1 MSINSSHAAGWM
13 TFLSSIEE
21 ARRGLRCSHS
31 AAWFRG
37 QSDSNWNLE
46 PSLFRYGIED
56 DPDDRIELAAC
67 ERKIQEH
74 RDYWQSLLQEKKEL
88 KKKLRYEAD
97 GGNSSEHQRYHN
109 VLGEAKIAKS
119 ELAKAQIKLKQFRAP
134 VNGERELFEE
144 FVFRAGKPDSMLS
157 WVILAEMRHH
167 GVPTRLL
174 DWTDRLDIA
183 IYFALERYRV
193 EISQISSEKDTLDRV
208 AILPKPC
215 IWILNPFLLARRAAG
230 RTAIWNLA
238 RAAEYD
244 YYGRILRDRNWP
256 FDEPIPTYPP
266 TNIERVRSQR
276 GYFTVFGN
284 SKESLDRQVMDGIS
298 CLRKIIIDPEVAI
311 FSLDYLARVQGLSP
325 FEVYRDLDSLG
336 RELSERLVR
345 IQTRTGIRS
354 PKRNM

>member
-1 MSINSSHAAGWM
+1 MSINSSHATAWM

-21 ARRGLRCSHS
+21 ARRELRCSHS

-37 QSDSNWNLE
+37 QSDLRWNLE

-56 DPDDRIELAAC
+56 DPDDRIELATH
-67 ERKIQEH
+67 ERTIQGY
-74 RDYWQSLLQEKKEL
+74 RDRWQSLLQEKKEL
-88 KKKLRYEAD
+88 KKKIRYEAD
-97 GGNSSEHQRYHN
+97 GDSSSHHRYHK
-109 VLGEAKIAKS
+109 VIAEAKIAKS
-119 ELAKAQIKLKQFRAP
+119 ELARAQTELKQFRAP

-144 FVFRAGKPDSMLS
+144 FVFRAGKPDSILS

-183 IYFALERYRV
+183 IYFALEQYRA
-193 EISQISSEKDTLDRV
+193 EMSKISSAKEAIDRV
-208 AILPKPC
+208 ANLPKPC
-215 IWILNPFLLARRAAG
+215 IWVLNPFLLARRATG

-244 YYGRILRDRNWP
+244 YYVRILRDRNWP

-266 TNIERVRSQR
+266 TSIERVRSQR

-284 SKESLDRQVMDGIS
+284 SKEPLDRQATDGIT
-298 CLRKIIIDPEVAI
+298 CLRRIVIDPEVAI

-336 RELSERLVR
+336 RELSERFIR
-345 IQTRTGIRS
+345 IQTRTGIRA
-354 PKRNM
+354 PKAG